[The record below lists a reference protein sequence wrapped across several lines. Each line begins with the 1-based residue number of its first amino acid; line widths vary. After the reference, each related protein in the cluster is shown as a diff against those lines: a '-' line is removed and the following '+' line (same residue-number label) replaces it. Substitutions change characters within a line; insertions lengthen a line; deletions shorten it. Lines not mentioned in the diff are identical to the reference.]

1 MDRKVIDLE
10 RNLESMDIKK
20 QSLERQLELTKKQLG
35 DKINSLNDVILAEK
49 ETRDM
54 WVERFEKE
62 VKEHSKTQ

>member
-35 DKINSLNDVILAEK
+35 DKINSLNEVILAEK

>member
-1 MDRKVIDLE
+1 M
-10 RNLESMDIKK
+10 
-20 QSLERQLELTKKQLG
+20 TKKQLG